1 MICNPTGG
9 PVRVDAGG
17 DGHYGARRSKTGSN
31 GNIIRYAHKGTD
43 FSGTPGQ
50 PVKAPI
56 GGILRRKAKPYS
68 SGEYS
73 GCLIV
78 GRKGVCK
85 MFYFLPNPDLIG
97 QPVSTGDVIGV
108 MQDISKKYANVTPH
122 VHVQFDEFNPE
133 FLLDVIEEIEDT
145 DGQET

>member
-1 MICNPTGG
+1 MIIANPTGG
-9 PVRVDAGG
+9 KVRIDAGG
-17 DGHYGARRSKTGSN
+17 DGHYGASRTKTVDGKVV
-31 GNIIRYAHKGTD
+31 RYAHCGTD
-43 FSGTPGQ
+43 FTGTPGQ

-56 GGILRRKAKPYS
+56 GGIIKRKAKPYS

-78 GRKGVCK
+78 GPKGICK
-85 MFYFLPNPDLIG
+85 MFYLKPNPDL
-97 QPVSTGDVIGV
+97 VSKPIRQGDIIGV

-133 FLLDVIEEIEDT
+133 FLLDNTGGSKVDLSEE
-145 DGQET
+145 G